1 MKLTFPKK
9 ERLTS
14 KKTIDRLFTEG
25 KNFSA
30 FPLVLKYELSSTA
43 EVVEPLVQI
52 AISVPKRKV
61 KFAVDRN
68 RLKRQLREA
77 YRLNKSQLLE
87 KVNKLNQS
95 LALFLIYNGGET
107 ADYHLLET
115 KLKVLLNKVE
125 NLIE

>member
-9 ERLTS
+9 ERLNS
-14 KKTIDRLFTEG
+14 KKTIDRLFLEG

-30 FPLVLKYELSSTA
+30 FPLVVKYEFSPASD
-43 EVVEPLVQI
+43 EHKPLVQI
-52 AISVPKRKV
+52 AISVPKK
-61 KFAVDRN
+61 KAKLAVDRN

-77 YRLNKSQLLE
+77 YRLNKSPLLE
-87 KVNKLNQS
+87 KVNKSNQR

-107 ADYHLLET
+107 EDYHLLET

-125 NLIE
+125 NLIQ